1 MAEFVTTFGY
11 PSWKTIEHPC
21 PLCFC
26 THRDWDAIAGLSPL
40 SLPWQSKT
48 FAHYQAACAQCE
60 RWVIVPTIALLYRLR
75 AALHY
80 DKRKAVNAGRGR
92 VLKVDLPELQLL
104 AGDRLEPHE
113 KMPDV
118 GVIDDCKT
126 APIELL
132 FWRRSCETIARHRN
146 PLFDEDLGITPE
158 NIFVPDW
165 LHSLSLGVYKRIIN
179 VAWHRFFEMNMFD
192 VDELQRSVH
201 HVFVESCVLRLREKL
216 FAWYRTEAIAGRNHT
231 RVQNLT
237 AGMVGLSQD
246 HQLGSHG
253 SETNGL
259 LFFTNSLLAEFS
271 GRIMDTHWKLNM
283 TNAIAALV
291 ANHNIIKEFRKGMLP
306 TPQTQQF
313 AENWKRHVQ
322 ALRALDV
329 SFTPKHHQI
338 AHMVHKILKYGSPH
352 DWGTWVEEGDNHE
365 IALMGGHAHRSVWAR
380 RLLSEHR
387 VARGVRRR
395 TNR

>member
-1 MAEFVTTFGY
+1 MA
-11 PSWKTIEHPC
+11 TITKQLRERHARIRNNIWLSELADDRT
-21 PLCFC
+21 PLPVVLLHTSRLGCDCWAEPIIF
-26 THRDWDAIAGLSPL
+26 ALAK
-40 SLPWQSKT
+40 QKT

-192 VDELQRSVH
+192 VDELQRSVR

-259 LFFTNSLLAEFS
+259 FFL
-271 GRIMDTHWKLNM
+271 RIHCWL
-283 TNAIAALV
+283 
-291 ANHNIIKEFRKGMLP
+291 
-306 TPQTQQF
+306 
-313 AENWKRHVQ
+313 
-322 ALRALDV
+322 
-329 SFTPKHHQI
+329 S
-338 AHMVHKILKYGSPH
+338 S
-352 DWGTWVEEGDNHE
+352 VEELWIPIGN
-365 IALMGGHAHRSVWAR
+365 S
-380 RLLSEHR
+380 
-387 VARGVRRR
+387 
-395 TNR
+395 T

>member
-1 MAEFVTTFGY
+1 
-11 PSWKTIEHPC
+11 
-21 PLCFC
+21 
-26 THRDWDAIAGLSPL
+26 
-40 SLPWQSKT
+40 
-48 FAHYQAACAQCE
+48 
-60 RWVIVPTIALLYRLR
+60 
-75 AALHY
+75 
-80 DKRKAVNAGRGR
+80 
-92 VLKVDLPELQLL
+92 
-104 AGDRLEPHE
+104 
-113 KMPDV
+113 
-118 GVIDDCKT
+118 
-126 APIELL
+126 
-132 FWRRSCETIARHRN
+132 
-146 PLFDEDLGITPE
+146 
-158 NIFVPDW
+158 
-165 LHSLSLGVYKRIIN
+165 
-179 VAWHRFFEMNMFD
+179 MNMFD

-306 TPQTQQF
+306 IPQTQQF

-329 SFTPKHHQI
+329 SFTPKRHQI

-387 VARGVRRR
+387 IARGVRRR
-395 TNR
+395 TSR